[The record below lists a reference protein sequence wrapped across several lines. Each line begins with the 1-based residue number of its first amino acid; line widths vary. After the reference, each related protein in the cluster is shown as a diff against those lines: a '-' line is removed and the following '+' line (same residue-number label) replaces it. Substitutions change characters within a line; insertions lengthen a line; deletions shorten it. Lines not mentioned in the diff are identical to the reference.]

1 MEWLSKEVMLWN
13 LHVTVRNLLIQIAL
27 NVCQVHYGQQLL
39 KKLCL
44 EILFKKELIFKQQM
58 NFIEYIQWHLFICL
72 KLIIHAIKILLL
84 HVFLSQLQSL
94 KTFMKDLT
102 NLILVNIQLQQ
113 LKWRQ
118 NLCQDNLLWK
128 QQEIILLISMKMM
141 R

>member
-1 MEWLSKEVMLWN
+1 MEWLLKEVMLWN
-13 LHVTVRNLLIQIAL
+13 HHAMVRNLSIQIVL
-27 NVCQVHYGQQLL
+27 NVCQVHNGQQLL

-44 EILFKKELIFKQQM
+44 EILCKKELIFKQLM
-58 NFIEYIQWHLFICL
+58 NLIEYIQWHLYICL
-72 KLIIHAIKILLL
+72 KLITHAIKILLL

-94 KTFMKDLT
+94 KTFMKDLI